1 MRILITGTP
10 GTGKTEVA
18 RILASIL
25 GIEYVSIAELVE
37 KKKIYE
43 IEGGEKAV
51 GLKKLQ
57 RVISDEFI
65 GKWGYEYVIEGH
77 LGCEIVVPVDSIYVL
92 RTHPDILEKRMKS
105 RKYPKKKIEENLE
118 AEALDYCYQ
127 RVKQVYETRPIEIDT
142 TNKTAVQVAE
152 RIANMIK
159 YNKKVGDEVDFS
171 GELKKKLGLKKR
183 GKGKKVR

>member
-1 MRILITGTP
+1 MKIMITGVP

-18 RILASIL
+18 LALSRILGVDYIS
-25 GIEYVSIAELVE
+25 VAELVE
-37 KKKIYE
+37 KNKIYD
-43 IEGGEKAV
+43 IEGGEKTV

-57 RVISDEFI
+57 KVITDEFI
-65 GKWGYEYVIEGH
+65 GKFGYNYVIEGH
-77 LGCEIVVPVDSIYVL
+77 LACEVIIPVDIIFVL
-92 RTHPDILEKRMKS
+92 RTHPDVLEKRMKK
-105 RKYPKKKIEENLE
+105 RKYPKNKIGENVE

-142 TNKTAVQVAE
+142 TNKTAAQVAE

-159 YNKKVGDEVDFS
+159 YNKRVGDTVDYS
-171 GELKKKLGLKKR
+171 GELKKKLGLKPR